1 MNIIKSIRERVR
13 KIFPK
18 RTIKQAYNTDIV
30 LSDTMSAHIDEWEKM
45 YSGKA
50 PWTDSDEV
58 ISLRL
63 EQAIVREFANI
74 ALNEMNTSVS
84 DERLNKVYQ
93 ESLKNLNMNLQK
105 GLALGAMVIK
115 PVSAYTVQYVPQ
127 SSFIPIEYDINGKLM
142 KVIFPEIKQI
152 SDFEYII
159 RLEYHSLD
167 VINGLTVTNRAFR
180 SSSPDVLG
188 KEIPLSSVSEWSNLN
203 EFISYP
209 LMKRQAFG
217 YYVNP
222 IANNIDESKT
232 GVSIFESAK
241 DLIKK
246 ADIQFG
252 RLDWEFK
259 SSERRINAD
268 VTAFMKDERGNP
280 VIRDKLY
287 NAFDISQLFQ
297 EFSPVIREVNYINGL
312 EEYKRNIEFNVG
324 LSYGDISNPNTVEKT
339 ATEIKSAKK
348 RKYNTVTAI
357 QNNLKSCLEDLAYA
371 LAFYNGMAT
380 LNYNFVCSFRDS
392 ILVDDETERS
402 QDIQDLRL
410 GIMRPEEYRAKWYGE
425 TVEQALKNL
434 PQSAEVLE

>member
-45 YSGKA
+45 YFGKA

>member
-1 MNIIKSIRERVR
+1 MNIIKSVRERVR

-18 RTIKQAYNTDIV
+18 RTIKQTYNIDTV
-30 LSDTMSAHIDEWEKM
+30 LSDTMSSHIDAWEKM

-50 PWTDSDEV
+50 PWTDNDEI

-63 EQAIVREFANI
+63 EQAIVREFSNI

-84 DERLNKVYQ
+84 DDKLNKIYQ
-93 ESLKNLNMNLQK
+93 KSLENLNINLQK
-105 GLALGAMVIK
+105 GLALGAMVMK
-115 PVSAYTVQYVPQ
+115 PVSADTVQYVPQ
-127 SSFIPIEYDINGKLM
+127 SSFIPIEYDINGRLT
-142 KVIFPEIKQI
+142 KVIFPEIKKI
-152 SDFEYII
+152 SDYEYLI

-180 SSSPDVLG
+180 SVSPDVLG
-188 KEIPLSSVSEWSNLN
+188 KEITLANVPEWANLN
-203 EFISYP
+203 EIISYP
-209 LMKRQAFG
+209 LMKRPAFG

-222 IANNIDESKT
+222 VANNIDGSFS

-348 RKYNTVTAI
+348 RKYNTVMAI
-357 QNNLKSCLEDLAYA
+357 QNNLKSCLEDLVYA
-371 LAFYNGMAT
+371 FAFYNGMAT
-380 LNYNFVCSFRDS
+380 VNYDFVCSFKDS

-425 TVEQALKNL
+425 TTEQALKNL

>member
-50 PWTDSDEV
+50 PWTDNDEV

-84 DERLNKVYQ
+84 DERLNKIYQ

-115 PVSAYTVQYVPQ
+115 PVSADTVQYVPQ

-188 KEIPLSSVSEWSNLN
+188 KEIPLSSVPEWSNLN

>member
-241 DLIKK
+241 DFIKK

-259 SSERRINAD
+259 SS
-268 VTAFMKDERGNP
+268 
-280 VIRDKLY
+280 
-287 NAFDISQLFQ
+287 
-297 EFSPVIREVNYINGL
+297 
-312 EEYKRNIEFNVG
+312 
-324 LSYGDISNPNTVEKT
+324 
-339 ATEIKSAKK
+339 
-348 RKYNTVTAI
+348 
-357 QNNLKSCLEDLAYA
+357 
-371 LAFYNGMAT
+371 
-380 LNYNFVCSFRDS
+380 
-392 ILVDDETERS
+392 
-402 QDIQDLRL
+402 
-410 GIMRPEEYRAKWYGE
+410 
-425 TVEQALKNL
+425 
-434 PQSAEVLE
+434 